1 MSSFNL
7 LWKWLLI
14 FLNFNALIV
23 SNKSPSKWINSLTW
37 GAQLKDLIEWSKKV
51 VDYLNVTLNLKDGTY
66 KPYHK
71 PDNKITYINVQSNHP
86 QNTIKQLPK
95 TIEQRLSN
103 NSSNETIFIKVAP
116 PYEKALKKKQYKKQN
131 QSSKVPKKRF
141 YIKIDNAQMNKSV
154 TA

>member
-1 MSSFNL
+1 MPWSY
-7 LWKWLLI
+7 
-14 FLNFNALIV
+14 
-23 SNKSPSKWINSLTW
+23 PINRLQN

-71 PDNKITYINVQSNHP
+71 PDNKITYINAQSNHP

-103 NSSNETIFIKVAP
+103 NSSNETIFIKAAP

-131 QSSKVPKKRF
+131 QSSKVPIKRF
-141 YIKIDNAQMNKSV
+141 YIKIDNAQKNKSV